1 VTPRPFDRRDHDSP
15 AHRAW
20 VALLTQRLAI
30 HREANDRLNSD
41 ERQTAITRGRIAEL
55 KELLALASPPAPANA
70 ADPEQASALGPF
82 PGD

>member
-1 VTPRPFDRRDHDSP
+1 MTARPFERRDYESP
-15 AHRAW
+15 THRAW
-20 VALLTQRLAI
+20 VALLAQRLAA
-30 HREANDRLNSD
+30 HREANDRLTND

-70 ADPEQASALGPF
+70 ADPEQASAFGPY